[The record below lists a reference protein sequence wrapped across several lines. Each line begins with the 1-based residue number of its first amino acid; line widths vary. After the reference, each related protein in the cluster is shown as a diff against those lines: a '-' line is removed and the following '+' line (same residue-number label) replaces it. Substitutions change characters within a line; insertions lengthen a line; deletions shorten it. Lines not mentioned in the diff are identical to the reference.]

1 MTISLMF
8 IRVPPPAL
16 TWIKK
21 NKARFGDYLNGELS
35 DADDRKLMKEIGI
48 TLKDR
53 EPFDIEEAEW
63 EAALAAL
70 GTDGKLDDTLL
81 TMSPAAVKRVKLPEV
96 LDEYDIQR
104 MFKGAA
110 QRGSC
115 MLILIE
121 PQVEEVREA
130 PSAVSVPT
138 DTAGLVAMLQARI
151 SDNFDRE
158 AIQRIRTESLK
169 LIGVNLSGQKLKDVL
184 FWNAD
189 LSKADLSNSKL
200 VHCRFHGA
208 KLDGANLSGAT
219 LDMPGF
225 DEARLCG
232 ANLTGTTIK
241 DGSINRADLS
251 EISAQGLK
259 LSTYGGVMFKTKLA
273 GADLR
278 KAKIDGSLYDGD
290 FRKANFAGA
299 VMKGSQLLG
308 SNFAGCDLTGADLR
322 EAGLQNA
329 NFTGATIDKAK
340 FEGATYTKKTKWPGE
355 PPKGTVLVRK

>member
-1 MTISLMF
+1 MSISLMF
-8 IRVPPPAL
+8 TRLAPAAL

-21 NKARFGDYLNGELS
+21 NKARYQQFINGELS
-35 DADDRKLMKEIGI
+35 EADDRKLMKEIGM
-48 TLKDR
+48 TLRDR
-53 EPFDIEEAEW
+53 EPFDIEEGEW
-63 EAALAAL
+63 ESTLAAL
-70 GTDGKLDDTLL
+70 GTDGKLDDALL

-96 LDEYDIQR
+96 LAEHDIER
-104 MFKGAA
+104 LFKGAA
-110 QRGSC
+110 QRGNC
-115 MLILIE
+115 VVIFVQ
-121 PQVEEVREA
+121 PDVEEVREA
-130 PSAVSVPT
+130 PSTVSVPT
-138 DTAGLVAMLQARI
+138 DTAALVKMLQART

-158 AIQRIRTESLK
+158 TIQRVRTESLK
-169 LIGVNLSGQKLKDVL
+169 LTGVNLSGQKLKDVL
-184 FWNAD
+184 LWNAD

-219 LDMPGF
+219 LDMPSF

-232 ANLTGTTIK
+232 ANLTGATIK
-241 DGSINRADLS
+241 DGSINKADLS
-251 EISAQGLK
+251 GITAQGLK
-259 LSTYGGVMFKTKLA
+259 LSTYGGVMFKTSLA

-278 KAKIDGSLYDGD
+278 KAKIDGALYDGD

-329 NFTGATIDKAK
+329 NFTGANLDKAK
-340 FEGATYTKKTKWPGE
+340 LEGATYTKKTKWPGE
-355 PPKGTVLVRK
+355 PPKGTKLVRK